1 MPLSNQASGEAA
13 KHETEAATAKKQ
25 TEAKPV
31 VDPKA
36 QAKGKISI

>member
-1 MPLSNQASGEAA
+1 MPLSNQATGGSA
-13 KHETEAATAKKQ
+13 KNETETTVKKQ

-36 QAKGKISI
+36 QAKGKI